1 MNDSTNSKIKSIDN
15 LSKHKIQSG
24 QVVFDLQG
32 WFMVICS
39 ITQIFIIYD
48 FRCS

>member
-1 MNDSTNSKIKSIDN
+1 MNSSTNSKIKSIDN

-32 WFMVICS
+32 WFIEICG
-39 ITQIFIIYD
+39 ITQIFIFYN